1 MSNIDPKL
9 KSYRDRAY
17 TLDKEKREIAEAM
30 RNLRKEMKENGGLS
44 KSEVN
49 GVFLWVKQENE
60 SEEKK
65 ADRNAAQEVA
75 DMLALAGAPLFQAAA

>member
-9 KSYRDRAY
+9 KSYRDRAFSI
-17 TLDKEKREIAEAM
+17 DKVKRDAAVDM
-30 RNLRKEMKENGGLS
+30 RELRKEMKSNRLS
-44 KSEVN
+44 RSEID

-60 SEEKK
+60 SEDKK
-65 ADRNAAQEVA
+65 AKRNAAQEVA

>member
-9 KSYRDRAY
+9 KSYRDRAF
-17 TLDKEKREIAEAM
+17 TIDKVKRDAAEDM
-30 RNLRKEMKENGGLS
+30 RELRKEMKSNGLS
-44 KSEVN
+44 GSEID

-60 SEEKK
+60 SEDKK
-65 ADRNAAQEVA
+65 AKRNAAQEVA